1 MAMDKVALQT
11 AITAA
16 LKTRMK
22 ADLNPDVTEA
32 DFEPFALVMAEEVAG
47 AVIQHIL
54 DNAETDPGG
63 EGIL

>member
-1 MAMDKVALQT
+1 MAMNKTALQT
-11 AITAA
+11 AITSA
-16 LKTRMK
+16 LKTRMR
-22 ADLNPDVTEA
+22 ADLNPSATET
-32 DFEPFALVMAEEVAG
+32 DFEPFAEILAEEVAG